1 MGITNGQLTTTSTPP
16 YSGQIPTSFNY
27 PFSIVLT
34 SPYGSETGTGV
45 FTFYN
50 ASNGAY
56 YYYTAST
63 GSGGKINWSLTRGYS
78 YKQ

>member
-16 YSGQIPTSFNY
+16 YIGQIPSSFNY

-34 SPYGSETGTGV
+34 STFGSETRTGV

-56 YYYTAST
+56 YYYIGST
-63 GSGGKINWSLTRGYS
+63 GSGGKITWSLQSGYS
-78 YKQ
+78 YKY

>member
-1 MGITNGQLTTTSTPP
+1 MSITNGNLTLESQPP
-16 YSGQIPTSFNY
+16 YKGQIPDSFNY

-34 SPYGSETGTGV
+34 SSYGGETGTGV

-50 ASNGAY
+50 STNGAY

-63 GSGGKINWSLTRGYS
+63 GNGGKITWTLLRGYS
-78 YKQ
+78 YKN